1 MYHVCSACAAGSAV
15 PAMVNDMKILITTD
29 LYTVTSN
36 GVVTSVKNLFDE
48 LKARGHDVRIL
59 TLSESG
65 RTYRDKSVYFIQ
77 SKPFYVYPNIRKP
90 LSYRNSYIKEL
101 IEWKPDII
109 HSQCEFFTMQFATR
123 ISRKTGAPIVHTY
136 HTMYEEYSGYLI
148 PWKRLGKW
156 AARSF
161 TINRLK
167 PASFVIVPSSK
178 IEILLKEYELNIPLR
193 IIPTGISLDQHKQ
206 RISPEYRLAKR
217 RELGIRDDQTVMLNL
232 GRLGLEKNIDELI
245 RFYAHLLKTH
255 PDLVFLIVGDGPAK
269 DRLDALVKDLDLCEH
284 VIFTGPVQYYEVHEY
299 YQLGDLFV
307 CASTSETQ
315 GLTFIEAAANG
326 LPLLCRKDPCLDL
339 IIQQGINGYQYESPD
354 EFYSFFEHILSDAD
368 WRARAGKESEKLAA
382 LYDKHSFGEAVEAVY
397 TSVLENSQA
406 HIAAPDELPS
416 GKGSG

>member
-1 MYHVCSACAAGSAV
+1 
-15 PAMVNDMKILITTD
+15 MKILITTD

-59 TLSESG
+59 TLSENS
-65 RTYRDKSVYFIQ
+65 RSHRDQSVYFIQ

-90 LSYRNSYIKEL
+90 LSYVNLPLVTEL

-109 HSQCEFFTMQFATR
+109 HSQCEFFTMQFAIR

-156 AARSF
+156 VARTF
-161 TINRLK
+161 TMKRLDH
-167 PASFVIVPSSK
+167 ASLVIVPTPK
-178 IEILLKEYELNIPLR
+178 IAELLREYELNIPLR

-206 RISPEYRLAKR
+206 RISPEFRLAKR
-217 RELGIRDDQTVMLNL
+217 RELGIRDDQTVLLNL
-232 GRLGLEKNIDELI
+232 GRLGLEKNIDELL
-245 RFYAHLLKTH
+245 RYFSQMLKKR
-255 PDLVFLIVGDGPAK
+255 PDLVFLIVGDGPAR
-269 DRLDALVKDLDLCEH
+269 DRLDALVKKLDLSEH
-284 VIFTGPVQYYEVHEY
+284 VIFTGSVQYYEVHEY

-326 LPLLCRKDPCLDL
+326 LPLLCRKDPCLDP
-339 IIQQGINGYQYESPD
+339 IIQQGVNGFQYETPD
-354 EFYSFFEHILSDAD
+354 EFYSFSEQILSDAE
-368 WRARAGKESEKLAA
+368 WRARAGKESEKIAA
-382 LYDKHSFGEAVEAVY
+382 VFDKHSFGEAAEAAY
-397 TSVLENSQA
+397 SFVLENSKA
-406 HIAAPDELPS
+406 DFSAPDELPS